1 MKDAFKPW
9 IYFPLA
15 ILCEFSDLCELSS
28 SDLLDSSANNNYH
41 FANVISFGYLLIMTD
56 KKAIQHTSD
65 NELTHSMAHYLLT
78 IHKLKEIKGYA
89 RVTDIAK
96 DMGLTKGSV
105 STALNNLKKRELV
118 VEDES
123 KFLSL
128 SETGHEEVHS
138 ILSNRTLLYYFLKDF
153 LGVDDDTA
161 HKDSCLMEHLLSEET
176 RELFFNF
183 MRNFSNAEKKINIK
197 TDLDLSQFKNHHEF
211 THAQKGDKY
220 LE

>member
-1 MKDAFKPW
+1 
-9 IYFPLA
+9 
-15 ILCEFSDLCELSS
+15 
-28 SDLLDSSANNNYH
+28 
-41 FANVISFGYLLIMTD
+41 MTD

-78 IHKLKEIKGYA
+78 IHKLKEMKGYA

-105 STALNNLKKRELV
+105 STALNNLKKRDLV

-153 LGVDDDTA
+153 LGVDDEVA
-161 HKDSCLMEHLLSEET
+161 HKDSCLMEHLLSEDT
-176 RELFFNF
+176 RAKFFNF
-183 MRNFSNAEKKINIK
+183 MKNFANVENKLKVN
-197 TDLDLSQFKNHHEF
+197 TELDLAQFDTHHDF